1 MEFDVALDKQHLER
15 LGQTAPLT
23 GIIELIWNALDA
35 DASEVR
41 VTFGR
46 NDLDGI
52 EDVRVVDDGHGMRPE
67 EVEEAFGSLGGS
79 WKRDKRRSRIRDR
92 PLHGRDG
99 RGRFRAAGIGDRMQW
114 RTVAAVNDEADR
126 RLLTT
131 IELRGSDLAHV
142 VVSEPEQT
150 DQPTGTTVV
159 IDGLVRPPTG
169 LTGDGPISRLTA
181 TFALA
186 LQNFNAHLSY
196 DGEEI
201 DPSKVQANRAD
212 FELEAEGD
220 NALLTVVEWA
230 RRIDRGLYLC
240 DAQGTPLVEQQAG
253 IHAPG
258 FEFTAYLQWT
268 GFEANDELRR
278 VECRDCGVRVE
289 AVPWAR
295 PDARHTRDFENL
307 VAFCAQ
313 QMAKSQVQAL
323 LRIAWDTVG
332 RIIERVV
339 ADHLDERRLAGLV
352 SVGCDELSYRRG
364 QRYLTN
370 VADHATGRI
379 VWSRPGRNAQALRA
393 FFDELGERKDS
404 IKAIS
409 IDMSGGYEKAIRA
422 ALPDAQIAF
431 DPFHVVAL
439 TGRAVDDVRRE
450 EWNAK
455 GKSRTPEGKWIK
467 NVRWALRKAPE
478 QLTDRQRVAL
488 AQVQQTN
495 ARL

>member
-1 MEFDVALDKQHLER
+1 VFEAQRPFGEDGVRATTAFNRLLALTGARVIDVIFDVE
-15 LGQTAPLT
+15 
-23 GIIELIWNALDA
+23 GIV
-35 DASEVR
+35 VR
-41 VTFGR
+41 VALTR
-46 NDLDGI
+46 
-52 EDVRVVDDGHGMRPE
+52 
-67 EVEEAFGSLGGS
+67 
-79 WKRDKRRSRIRDR
+79 
-92 PLHGRDG
+92 
-99 RGRFRAAGIGDRMQW
+99 
-114 RTVAAVNDEADR
+114 R
-126 RLLTT
+126 RLVCSRCGQVYRATYDSSFRRWRHLDVAGRRCF
-131 IELRGSDLAHV
+131 IE
-142 VVSEPEQT
+142 
-150 DQPTGTTVV
+150 
-159 IDGLVRPPTG
+159 
-169 LTGDGPISRLTA
+169 
-181 TFALA
+181 
-186 LQNFNAHLSY
+186 Y
-196 DGEEI
+196 
-201 DPSKVQANRAD
+201 
-212 FELEAEGD
+212 
-220 NALLTVVEWA
+220 
-230 RRIDRGLYLC
+230 
-240 DAQGTPLVEQQAG
+240 
-253 IHAPG
+253 
-258 FEFTAYLQWT
+258 
-268 GFEANDELRR
+268 ELRR

-352 SVGCDELSYRRG
+352 QVGCDELSYRRG

-379 VWSRPGRNAQALRA
+379 VWSRPGRNAQTLQA

-439 TGRAVDDVRRE
+439 AGRAVDDVRRE

-478 QLTDRQRVAL
+478 SLTDRQRVAL

-495 ARL
+495 ARLYRAYLLKEQLRALYHLDDPAQAPEHLKAWLAWASRSKLKPFIRLAHTLRRYRDAILAAVTLGLTNARLEGLHSKVRLLSHRSFGFHSAAPLIALIYLCCAGITINPPLR

>member
-1 MEFDVALDKQHLER
+1 VFEAQRPFGEDGVRATTAFNRLLALA
-15 LGQTAPLT
+15 GA
-23 GIIELIWNALDA
+23 
-35 DASEVR
+35 
-41 VTFGR
+41 
-46 NDLDGI
+46 
-52 EDVRVVDDGHGMRPE
+52 RVVDVIFG
-67 EVEEAFGSLGGS
+67 VE
-79 WKRDKRRSRIRDR
+79 
-92 PLHGRDG
+92 
-99 RGRFRAAGIGDRMQW
+99 GIVVR
-114 RTVAAVNDEADR
+114 VALTRR
-126 RLLTT
+126 RLVCSRCGQVYRATYDSSFRRWRHLDVAGRRCF
-131 IELRGSDLAHV
+131 IE
-142 VVSEPEQT
+142 
-150 DQPTGTTVV
+150 
-159 IDGLVRPPTG
+159 
-169 LTGDGPISRLTA
+169 
-181 TFALA
+181 
-186 LQNFNAHLSY
+186 Y
-196 DGEEI
+196 
-201 DPSKVQANRAD
+201 
-212 FELEAEGD
+212 
-220 NALLTVVEWA
+220 
-230 RRIDRGLYLC
+230 
-240 DAQGTPLVEQQAG
+240 
-253 IHAPG
+253 
-258 FEFTAYLQWT
+258 
-268 GFEANDELRR
+268 ELRR

-379 VWSRPGRNAQALRA
+379 VWSRPGRNAEALRA

-478 QLTDRQRVAL
+478 SLTDRQRVAL

-495 ARL
+495 ARLYRAYLLKEQLRALYHLDDPAQAPEHLKAWLAWASRSKLKPFIRLARTLRRYRDGILAAVTLGLTNARLEGLHSKVRLLSHRSFGFHSAAPLIALIYLCCAGITINPPLR